1 MERPHSLSLFSQAP
15 LSWTKLGFSMFVF
28 LVLPGAVA
36 YAGFFSFFSDIF
48 VKANTQEKTINSQ
61 NIALLAGVAASDL
74 APKQSVSDVNTVGGS
89 AILPDAGPGGG
100 LADVPDGTDN
110 HGEISIYVVREGD
123 SFSSIANMFDVSVNT
138 IIWANNMSRGQ
149 KLKIGETL
157 VILPITGIQHT
168 IKRGDTLDNIAKKYG
183 SNVEEILSF
192 NGIEE
197 GALQLGELLII
208 PDGEIVAV
216 QPTTRPASSKLGGTI
231 TASAGYY
238 RAPVVNYRRTQGL
251 HGHNG
256 VDLGAYLGAP
266 ILVAANGEVMIA
278 RSGCVSRGCNG
289 GYGNYVVV
297 KHGNG
302 TQTLYAHLLSVT
314 VSVGDVLAQG
324 QQLGTLGNSGRSTG
338 PHLHFEIRG
347 ARNPF

>member
-1 MERPHSLSLFSQAP
+1 
-15 LSWTKLGFSMFVF
+15 MFIF

-36 YAGFFSFFSDIF
+36 YAGFFSFFNDIF

-61 NIALLAGVAASDL
+61 NIALLASVAGSDL
-74 APKQSVSDVNTVGGS
+74 AAKQSANDVNTVGDS
-89 AILPDAGPGGG
+89 AILPDAGPVGG

-123 SFSSIANMFDVSVNT
+123 SFSSIADMFDVSVNT

-149 KLKIGETL
+149 KLTIGETL

-168 IKRGDTLDNIAKKYG
+168 VKKGDTLASIAKKYG

-197 GALQLGELLII
+197 GALPIGEILII

-231 TASAGYY
+231 AVTSSGYY
-238 RAPVVNYRRTQGL
+238 RAPVANYRRTQGI

-266 ILVAANGEVMIA
+266 ILSAAGGEVIIA

-297 KHGNG
+297 KHSNG

-314 VSVGDVLAQG
+314 VSVGDVLMQG
-324 QQLGTLGNSGRSTG
+324 QQLGTLGNTGRSTG

-347 ARNPF
+347 AKNPF

>member
-1 MERPHSLSLFSQAP
+1 MKRLHSLSQTP
-15 LSWTKLGFSMFVF
+15 LSWTKLGFSMFIF

-61 NIALLAGVAASDL
+61 NIALLAGVAGSDL
-74 APKQSVSDVNTVGGS
+74 GTKQPINDVNTVGGG
-89 AILPDAGPGGG
+89 AILPDAGPVGG
-100 LADVPDGTDN
+100 LADVSDGTDN

-149 KLKIGETL
+149 KLTIGETL
-157 VILPITGIQHT
+157 VILPVTGIQHT
-168 IKRGDTLDNIAKKYG
+168 VKKGDTLASLAKKY
-183 SNVEEILSF
+183 SSDVDEILSF
-192 NGIEE
+192 NGIED
-197 GALQLGELLII
+197 GALAVGDTLII

-231 TASAGYY
+231 TITADGYY
-238 RAPVVNYRRTQGL
+238 RAPLVNYRKTQGV

-266 ILVAANGEVMIA
+266 ILSAAGGQVIIA
-278 RSGCVSRGCNG
+278 RSGCQSRGCNG

-297 KHGNG
+297 KHSNG

-314 VSVGDVLAQG
+314 VSVGDVLMQG
-324 QQLGTLGNSGRSTG
+324 QQVGTLGNSGRSTG

>member
-1 MERPHSLSLFSQAP
+1 
-15 LSWTKLGFSMFVF
+15 MFVF

-48 VKANTQEKTINSQ
+48 VKANTQEKPINSQ
-61 NIALLAGVAASDL
+61 NIALLASVAGSDIG
-74 APKQSVSDVNTVGGS
+74 AKESPTEVSTVGGS
-89 AILPDAGPGGG
+89 AILPDAGPSGG
-100 LADVPDGTDN
+100 LADIPDGADN

-123 SFSSIANMFDVSVNT
+123 SFSSIAKMFGVSVNT

-149 KLKIGETL
+149 KLTVGETL
-157 VILPITGIQHT
+157 VILPVTGIQHT
-168 IKRGDTLDNIAKKYG
+168 VKKGDTLASLAKKYG
-183 SNVEEILSF
+183 SDVDEILSF

-197 GALQLGELLII
+197 GALTIGDTLII
-208 PDGEIVAV
+208 PDGEIVEV
-216 QPTTRPASSKLGGTI
+216 QPATRPASSKLGGTI
-231 TASAGYY
+231 VVTSAGYY
-238 RAPVVNYRRTQGL
+238 HAPLANYRRTQGI

-266 ILVAANGEVMIA
+266 VLSAAAGEVIIA

-314 VSVGDVLAQG
+314 VSAGDVLVQG
-324 QQLGTLGNSGRSTG
+324 QQVGTLGNTGRSTG

>member
-1 MERPHSLSLFSQAP
+1 MLLF
-15 LSWTKLGFSMFVF
+15 LI
-28 LVLPGAVA
+28 LPGAVA

-48 VKANTQEKTINSQ
+48 VKANTQEKIINSQ
-61 NIALLAGVAASDL
+61 NIALLAGVAGSDL
-74 APKQSVSDVNTVGGS
+74 AQKQSVNDVNTVGGS

-100 LADVPDGTDN
+100 LADVPDGMNN

-123 SFSSIANMFDVSVNT
+123 SLSSIASMFDVSVNT

-149 KLKIGETL
+149 KLTIGETL
-157 VILPITGIQHT
+157 VILPVTGIQHT
-168 IKRGDTLDNIAKKYG
+168 VKKGDTLASLAKKYG
-183 SNVEEILSF
+183 SDVEEILSF

-197 GALQLGELLII
+197 GALMIGNTLII

-216 QPTTRPASSKLGGTI
+216 QPTTRPASTKLGGTI
-231 TASAGYY
+231 LTAGAGYY
-238 RAPVVNYRRTQGL
+238 KSPVASYRKTQGI

-266 ILVAANGEVMIA
+266 ILAAAGGEVIIA

-302 TQTLYAHLLSVT
+302 TQTLYAHLLTVT
-314 VSVGDVLAQG
+314 VSVGDVLVQG
-324 QQLGTLGNSGRSTG
+324 QQLGTMGNTGRSTG
-338 PHLHFEIRG
+338 THLHFEIRG
-347 ARNPF
+347 AKNPF